1 MKLPLDRTTI
11 NVIILGLAFMF
22 IFTSFQTQG
31 NMQVGLPLNSGRVL
45 VAGSSAGG
53 GRKGQFPLLCRF
65 WPLVF
70 PSLLSRA
77 GGSAFLFRL
86 ACMVILQ

>member
-31 NMQVGLPLNSGRVL
+31 NMQVGLPPQLRSREEG
-45 VAGSSAGG
+45 AWGSFHGG
-53 GRKGQFPLLCRF
+53 
-65 WPLVF
+65 
-70 PSLLSRA
+70 
-77 GGSAFLFRL
+77 
-86 ACMVILQ
+86 